1 LGLIVAGR
9 QGADAAAVHTGA
21 CCGQRGLISGCALRT
36 VTPLARYAHKG
47 VPVKD
52 GAGALGGH
60 ADIASCSPMRLPDD
74 HTLDG
79 IGKLVGVTDRPSRA
93 VRKSLHTLIPIAI
106 EKLIARLAGDAELP
120 AEVCHGLAFKEAG
133 DKA

>member
-1 LGLIVAGR
+1 M
-9 QGADAAAVHTGA
+9 
-21 CCGQRGLISGCALRT
+21 
-36 VTPLARYAHKG
+36 
-47 VPVKD
+47 D
-52 GAGALGGH
+52 GALCGH
-60 ADIASCSPMRLPDD
+60 ADIAIKPLNQQLPDLPCSPMRFFFLQADD

-93 VRKSLHTLIPIAI
+93 VRKSLHALIPIAI